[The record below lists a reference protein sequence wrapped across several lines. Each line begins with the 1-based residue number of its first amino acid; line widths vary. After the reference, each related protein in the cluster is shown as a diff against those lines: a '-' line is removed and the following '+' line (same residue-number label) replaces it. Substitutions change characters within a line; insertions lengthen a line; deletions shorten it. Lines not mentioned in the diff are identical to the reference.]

1 MSRLPV
7 IRSSTA
13 AALPARRKSTL
24 RDWIGQVIRLS
35 DSKFWGGWF
44 GGEAW
49 AGEPVTAQTAM
60 QISAVF
66 RAVRLGAETVST
78 LPFHTFRD
86 TPNGPERV
94 EGTQTDLLI
103 SDSPNQEQTTD
114 EFWEQMVGCMDLVGD
129 GIALKQSIGQRLVAM
144 DPLDPLRMDV
154 VRNVQGGIE
163 YRYTDMRGQLKI
175 YGPLD
180 VFHLKG
186 FSLGGLRGMSTVSY
200 GAQGM
205 SLARAAEK
213 TAGKLFKTGMR
224 NSGFVN
230 TGQVLNDPDRDR
242 LDKIL
247 KGYMGTDNA
256 GGVMLLEAG
265 MTFQNMSMTSQDAEL
280 LLTRKFQIEE
290 IGRWFGMPPILLGHA
305 VDGQTMW
312 GSGVDSIIQAWLTL
326 GLRQKIRRIE
336 SAVRKRV
343 MSSQERAA
351 GHYVKYNPD
360 ALLAV
365 NSASRAA
372 FLSTMVQNGLMRRDE
387 ARKLL
392 ELGKIPGGDVATAQ
406 VNLVPLDQ
414 LGQTSPTTTAV
425 RSSLRAFLGIEDQ
438 SIEPPGPAAP

>member
-13 AALPARRKSTL
+13 PALPARRKSNL
-24 RDWIGQVIRLS
+24 REWVGQVIRLS
-35 DSKFWGGWF
+35 DSKFWGGFF

-49 AGEPVTAQTAM
+49 AGEPVTAMTAM

-78 LPFHTFRD
+78 LPFQCFRD
-86 TPNGPERV
+86 TPEGPERV
-94 EGTQTDLLI
+94 IGSQTDVLI
-103 SDSPNQEQTTD
+103 RESPNQEQTPE
-114 EFWEQMVGCMDLVGD
+114 EFWEQMTGCMDLVGD
-129 GIALKQSIGQRLVAM
+129 GVALKHTIGQRLVAM

-154 VRNVQGGIE
+154 VRNVQGGVE
-163 YRYTDMRGQLKI
+163 YRYTDLRGQLKI
-175 YGPLD
+175 YGPLE

-213 TAGKLFKTGMR
+213 TAGKLFKSGLR
-224 NSGFVN
+224 NSGFIQ
-230 TGQVLNDPDRDR
+230 TGQVLNDPDRVR
-242 LDKIL
+242 LDGIVKE
-247 KGYMGTDNA
+247 YMGADKA
-256 GGVMLLEAG
+256 GGVMLLEGG
-265 MTFQNMSMTSQDAEL
+265 MTFQNMTMSSQDAEL
-280 LLTRKFQIEE
+280 LLTRRFQIEE

-326 GLRQKIRRIE
+326 GLRQKLRRIE
-336 SAVRKRV
+336 SATKKRV

-360 ALLAV
+360 ALLAI

-372 FLSTMVQNGLMRRDE
+372 FLSTMVQNGLLTRDE
-387 ARKLL
+387 GRDLL
-392 ELGKIPGGDVATAQ
+392 ERGKIPGGDVATAQ
-406 VNLVPLDQ
+406 VNLVPLGQ
-414 LGQTSPTTTAV
+414 LGQTSQTTAV
-425 RSSLRAFLGIEDQ
+425 RSALRTFLGIEDQ
-438 SIEPPGPAAP
+438 TIEPAGPADP